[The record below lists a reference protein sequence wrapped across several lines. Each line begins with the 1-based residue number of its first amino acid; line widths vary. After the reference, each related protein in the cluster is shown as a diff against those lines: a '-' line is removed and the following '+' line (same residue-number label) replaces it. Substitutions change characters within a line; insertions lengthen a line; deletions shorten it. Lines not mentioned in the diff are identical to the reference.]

1 MLKKSRNRKINNITV
16 AATLIAI
23 TSLLSRFLGVIRD
36 RILAG
41 QFGAGEALDI
51 YFAAFRVPD
60 LIFNL
65 VVLGALSA
73 GFIPI
78 FTSLLK
84 KNEED
89 NSDNKEIWELSSNV
103 LNFLSLTILVLS
115 VFGIIFAGPL
125 VKIIAPGFSLESQAT
140 TVSLTRIM
148 FLSPLFLGISG
159 VLGGILQSAK
169 RFLVYSIAPMAYNL
183 GIIFGA
189 AYLSKWFG
197 IYGLAW
203 GVVIGA
209 FLHAAIQFPAVYKL
223 GFRWSLILNWR
234 DKNTKKIARM
244 MVPRTLSLAVS
255 QIGLL
260 FTTIIASM
268 LPSGSLAVYNFANN
282 LQSFPVGVFGVS
294 FAIAAFPSFS
304 EYAFEPEI
312 LVKKFS
318 STMRQIMFFVIPS
331 TVIIITLR
339 AQIIRVIYG
348 TGSFDWND
356 TVLTM
361 NALGLFSTSLVAQ
374 AAAPL
379 LVRVFYARQNTKI
392 PLYIGGFSV
401 IVNLALS
408 WYLGRKI
415 GVAGLAIAASVSS
428 AINFIF
434 LWLFLY
440 IELPNLNAVP
450 IIISALKYSAAA
462 LLAGAAIQIS
472 KVAVWPFID
481 MTTFYGVFIQLIV
494 SFVVGTLVYLFIC
507 KMLGSE
513 EMDSFSRVLKR
524 KMPFKKLNVGDQTEA
539 RGN

>member
-1 MLKKSRNRKINNITV
+1 MSHNLSKGQINNITV
-16 AATLIAI
+16 AAALVAI
-23 TSLLSRFLGVIRD
+23 FSLLSRFLGMIRD

-41 QFGAGEALDI
+41 QFGAGASLDI
-51 YFAAFRVPD
+51 YYAAFRVPD

-78 FTSLLK
+78 FTNLLK
-84 KNEED
+84 KD
-89 NSDNKEIWELSSNV
+89 NSDNKEAWDLASNV
-103 LNFLSLTILVLS
+103 LNFLSLAILILS
-115 VFGIIFAGPL
+115 IFGIIFAGPL
-125 VKIIAPGFSLESQAT
+125 VKVIAPGFNPEAQLLTAN
-140 TVSLTRIM
+140 LTRIM

-159 VLGGILQSAK
+159 VLGGILQSTR
-169 RFLVYSIAPMAYNL
+169 RFLVYSIAPIAYNL

-189 AYLSKWFG
+189 VYLSKWFG

-209 FLHAAIQFPAVYKL
+209 FLHAAIQFPAVYRL
-223 GFRWSLILNWR
+223 GFRWSMILDWR
-234 DKNTKKIARM
+234 DRNTRKIGRM

-268 LPSGSLAVYNFANN
+268 LPSGTLTVFNFANN

-304 EYAFEPEI
+304 EHAFEPEI
-312 LVKKFS
+312 LIKKFS
-318 STMRQIMFFVIPS
+318 STMRQIMFFVIPA

-339 AQIIRVIYG
+339 AQIIRVVYG
-348 TGSFDWND
+348 TGAFDWNA

-361 NALGLFSTSLVAQ
+361 NALGIFSTSLVAQ

-379 LVRVFYARQNTKI
+379 LVRVFYARHNSKT
-392 PLYIGGFSV
+392 PLYIGGLSV
-401 IVNLALS
+401 LANLILS
-408 WYLGRKI
+408 WFLGKKM

-428 AINFIF
+428 ALNFVL
-434 LWLFLY
+434 LWIFLY
-440 IELPNLNAVP
+440 IEIPILNAFP
-450 IIISALKYSAAA
+450 IFIAALKFSAAA
-462 LLAGAAIQIS
+462 LLSGVAIQIS
-472 KVAVWPFID
+472 KLAVWPFID
-481 MTTFYGVFIQLIV
+481 MTTFRGVFTQLCVSSIV
-494 SFVVGTLVYLFIC
+494 GALVYLFIC

-513 EMDSFSRVLKR
+513 EMDSLSKIFIKKL
-524 KMPFKKLNVGDQTEA
+524 PFKKLSVGDQSEA